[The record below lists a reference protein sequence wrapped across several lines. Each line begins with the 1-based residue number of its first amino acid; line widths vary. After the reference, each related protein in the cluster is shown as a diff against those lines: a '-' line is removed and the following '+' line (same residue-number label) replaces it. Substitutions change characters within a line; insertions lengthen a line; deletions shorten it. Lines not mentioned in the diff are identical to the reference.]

1 MDWVINFQHEITTG
15 QSSNADALFSGYGFN
30 QHPRFFFFIENL
42 LSEEVDEALG
52 FRMAQFQRH
61 IKSFENLEDI
71 HTDIMVMN
79 RLITDMVL
87 VSTEDLSVHNSYKT
101 VVRFDSLENDESP
114 FRELSTVI
122 PIQGINYL
130 VTIRMSLVDNEELV
144 LTLVAV
150 QAALVVLLTI
160 GLLLL
165 NRSMSRKLWKPFYD
179 TLTQLKA
186 YELDK
191 SEPINP
197 QNTNIVEFDDLNKT
211 IGHLTERNRK
221 IFLQQKE
228 FIENASH
235 EMQTP
240 LAIFQSKL
248 DNFMQNPRLTE
259 KEAMEILEMEQ
270 SVNRMSRLNKSLLL
284 LSKIDNE
291 QFADVEELELTQL
304 AVPIVENLLPI
315 AALDKVSIETT
326 FHPLKIRANRTL
338 IEILLNNLF
347 QNAVRHNIPEG
358 HVNIAIGN
366 SSMLISNTGGSLTIS
381 RAEMFERFKKDSKN
395 ENSVGLGLAIIRK
408 ICDSNG
414 YGLEYLYDSG
424 RHVFVIAFK

>member
-1 MDWVINFQHEITTG
+1 MRLLQVSLRTLMLYSLVMVLISIPV
-15 QSSNADALFSGYGFN
+15 S
-30 QHPRFFFFIENL
+30 FFFIENL
-42 LSEEVDEALG
+42 LSEEVDETLG

-79 RLITDMVL
+79 RLITDMDIVP
-87 VSTEDLSVHNSYKT
+87 TEDLSVHNSYKT
-101 VVRFDSLENDESP
+101 VIRFDSLENDESP

-130 VTIRMSLVDNEELV
+130 LTIRMSLVDNEELV

-179 TLTQLKA
+179 TLNQLQV

-191 SEPINP
+191 GKPIIR
-197 QNTNIVEFDDLNKT
+197 QSTNIVEFDDLNNT

-221 IFLQQKE
+221 TFLQQKE

-240 LAIFQSKL
+240 LAVFQSKL

-270 SVNRMSRLNKSLLL
+270 SVNRISRLNKSLLL
-284 LSKIDNE
+284 LSKIDND
-291 QFADVEELELTQL
+291 QFTDLQEIELTQV
-304 AVPIVENLLPI
+304 AIPIVENLMPI
-315 AALDKVSIETT
+315 ASLDNVLIETNL
-326 FHPLKIRANRTL
+326 HPMKIQANPTL
-338 IEILLNNLF
+338 MEILLNNLF
-347 QNAVRHNIPEG
+347 QNAVRHTGPEG
-358 HVNIAIGN
+358 QVKIDIGD
-366 SSMLISNTGGSLTIS
+366 SSVRVSNTGGPLKIPAS
-381 RAEMFERFKKDSKN
+381 EMFDRFRKGSKD
-395 ENSVGLGLAIIRK
+395 ENSVGLGLAIVRK

-414 YGLEYLYDSG
+414 YGLEYSYASG
-424 RHVFVIAFK
+424 RHIFVIAFK

>member
-1 MDWVINFQHEITTG
+1 MLYSLVMVLISIPV
-15 QSSNADALFSGYGFN
+15 S
-30 QHPRFFFFIENL
+30 FFFIENL

-71 HTDIMVMN
+71 HTDILVMN
-79 RLITDMVL
+79 RLITDMGL
-87 VSTEDLSVHNSYKT
+87 VSTEDLSVYNSYKT

-130 VTIRMSLVDNEELV
+130 VTIRMSLVENKELV
-144 LTLVAV
+144 LTLVSV
-150 QAALVVLLTI
+150 QAILVVLLTI

-211 IGHLTERNRK
+211 IGHLTARNRK

-291 QFADVEELELTQL
+291 QFADVEELELTQV
-304 AVPIVENLLPI
+304 AVPIVENLMPI

-358 HVNIAIGN
+358 HVNIAIGD
-366 SSMLISNTGGSLTIS
+366 SSVLISNTGGSLTIS
-381 RAEMFERFKKDSKN
+381 PAEMFERFKKDSKN
-395 ENSVGLGLAIIRK
+395 ENSIGLGLAIIRK

-414 YGLEYLYDSG
+414 YGLEYRHDSG
-424 RHVFVIAFK
+424 RHIFVIAFK

>member
-1 MDWVINFQHEITTG
+1 MRLLQVSLRTLMLYSLVMVLISIPV
-15 QSSNADALFSGYGFN
+15 S
-30 QHPRFFFFIENL
+30 FFFIENL

-79 RLITDMVL
+79 RLITDMGL

-101 VVRFDSLENDESP
+101 VIRFDSLENDESP

-150 QAALVVLLTI
+150 QATLVVLLTI

-211 IGHLTERNRK
+211 IGHLIARNRK
-221 IFLQQKE
+221 TFLQQKE

-270 SVNRMSRLNKSLLL
+270 SVNRMSRLNKNLLL
-284 LSKIDNE
+284 LSKIDND
-291 QFADVEELELTQL
+291 QFADVEEIELTQV
-304 AVPIVENLLPI
+304 AIPIVENLMPI

-326 FHPLKIRANRTL
+326 FHPLKIQANPTL
-338 IEILLNNLF
+338 MEILLNNLF
-347 QNAVRHNIPEG
+347 QNAVRHTVPEG
-358 HVNIAIGN
+358 QVNIAIRD
-366 SSMLISNTGGSLTIS
+366 SWVRVSNTGGPLKIPPT
-381 RAEMFERFKKDSKN
+381 EMFERFKKDSKN

-408 ICDSNG
+408 ICDTNG
-414 YGLEYLYDSG
+414 YGLEYRYESG
-424 RHVFVIAFK
+424 SHIFVIALK

>member
-1 MDWVINFQHEITTG
+1 MLYSLVMVLISIPV
-15 QSSNADALFSGYGFN
+15 S
-30 QHPRFFFFIENL
+30 FFFIKNL
-42 LSEEVDEALG
+42 LSEEVDQALG
-52 FRMAQFQRH
+52 FRMAQFQHH

-79 RLITDMVL
+79 RLITDMDI

-101 VVRFDSLENDESP
+101 VVRFDSLENDEKP

-130 VTIRMSLVDNEELV
+130 LTIRMSLVDNEELV

-191 SEPINP
+191 SEPLNP
-197 QNTNIVEFDDLNKT
+197 PNTKIVEFDDLNKT

-248 DNFMQNPRLTE
+248 DSFMQNPRLTE

-270 SVNRMSRLNKSLLL
+270 SVKRMSRLNKSLLL

-291 QFADVEELELTQL
+291 QFADVEELELTQVAL
-304 AVPIVENLLPI
+304 PIVETLMPI
-315 AALDKVSIETT
+315 AALDKVSIMTT

-338 IEILLNNLF
+338 MEILLNNLC

-358 HVNIAIGN
+358 HVNITIQD
-366 SSMLISNTGGSLTIS
+366 SSVRVSNTGVPLKIPPS
-381 RAEMFERFKKDSKN
+381 EMFERFKKESKN
-395 ENSVGLGLAIIRK
+395 ENSVGLGLAIIKK

-414 YGLEYLYDSG
+414 YGLDYRYESG
-424 RHVFVIAFK
+424 RHIFVIALN